1 MEVLLNVKSRKIA
14 PVTALAAVGALA
26 ASMVVGGATPSLAA
40 PSAPASSSAIS
51 GAHTAA
57 PAVPE
62 YYVALPGGNN
72 FANVPGSRTAVV
84 GDTLT
89 GRKPL
94 TIRAF
99 GKDKFVTVSA
109 AADDRTFVLGANPN
123 PQPPAIPSPT
133 EWYLVHLT
141 PGAKFRATER
151 KLRIPGPSKDDWV
164 AQTAVSPNGKDVAL
178 LGTYEALHSGASLM
192 WVRIYSAATGKLL
205 HAWSGLPNSGSGGYT
220 TLAWT
225 EGGRQLAIGYTF
237 ALTPAGSKR
246 SWPYLAVRLLNVAS
260 PGHNLTTDSRLA
272 WSKLQAASG
281 ISKPTPLTCA
291 ADYQVTVSAD
301 GTVVCAGYGILRD
314 YTPNPFAKTCP
325 AVPDWAAVGFVAYS
339 TATGKGIGPLYQED
353 TNCQLSQ
360 ISVLWSNATGD
371 TVIGYYSLGTIFAT
385 KPVIR
390 FGVFS
395 HGTYTQ
401 LRLPP
406 TTTTVPDTIAW

>member
-1 MEVLLNVKSRKIA
+1 MEVSLKLKARIA
-14 PVTALAAVGALA
+14 PVAALAAVSALA
-26 ASMVVGGATPSLAA
+26 TSMVVGVATPSVAA
-40 PSAPASSSAIS
+40 PSAPASSAAS
-51 GAHTAA
+51 GAHAA
-57 PAVPE
+57 SPAVPE

-123 PQPPAIPSPT
+123 PQPPAIPSAT
-133 EWYLVHLT
+133 EWYLVHIT

-151 KLRIPGPSKDDWV
+151 KLRIPGPGKDDWV
-164 AQTAVSPNGKDVAL
+164 AQTAVSPNGKEVAVA
-178 LGTYEALHSGASLM
+178 GTYQATYPAPDLD
-192 WVRIYSAATGKLL
+192 WVRIYSTATGALL
-205 HAWSGLPNSGSGGYT
+205 HSWSGLPNATWDGYI
-220 TLAWT
+220 TLSWT

-246 SWPYLAVRLLNVAS
+246 SWPYIGVRLLNVGS
-260 PGHNLTTDSRLA
+260 PGHNLTTDSTLA
-272 WSKLQAASG
+272 WSKLQAESG

-291 ADYQVTVSAD
+291 EDFRVVVSAD
-301 GTVVCAGYGILRD
+301 GTVVCAGYGVLRA
-314 YTPNPFAKTCP
+314 YTPNPVAKTCP

-339 TATGKGIGPLYQED
+339 TATGKEVGPLFQYD
-353 TNCQLSQ
+353 TNCS
-360 ISVLWSNATGD
+360 SGGGDVLWTSAAGD
-371 TVIGYYSLGTIFAT
+371 TVIGYYSLGGYFAS
-385 KPVIR
+385 KPVFR
-390 FGVFS
+390 FGIFS

-406 TTTTVPDTIAW
+406 TTATIPATIAW

>member
-1 MEVLLNVKSRKIA
+1 MNVKSRKIA

-57 PAVPE
+57 PAVPD
-62 YYVALPGGNN
+62 YYVALPGGDN

-123 PQPPAIPSPT
+123 PQPPAIPTAT
-133 EWYLVHLT
+133 EWYLVHIT

-151 KLRIPGPSKDDWV
+151 KLRIPGPGKDDWD
-164 AQTAVSPNGKDVAL
+164 AATALSPNGKDVAV
-178 LGTYEALHSGASLM
+178 LGSYQGADSATVLM
-192 WVRIYSAATGKLL
+192 WVRIYSAATGALL
-205 HAWSGLPNSGSGGYT
+205 HAWSGLPNTTSGGYT
-220 TLAWT
+220 TLSWT
-225 EGGRQLAIGYTF
+225 DGGRQLAIGYTF
-237 ALTPAGSKR
+237 PLTPAGSKR
-246 SWPYLAVRLLNVAS
+246 SWPYLGVRLLNVGS

-291 ADYQVTVSAD
+291 VDYQVTVSAD
-301 GTVVCAGYGILRD
+301 GTVVCGGYGILRD
-314 YTPNPFAKTCP
+314 YTPNPVAKTCP

-339 TATGKGIGPLYQED
+339 TATGKEVGPLYQED
-353 TNCQLSQ
+353 TNCELSQ
-360 ISVLWSNATGD
+360 ISVLWTNTTGD
-371 TVIGYYSLGTIFAT
+371 TAIGYYSLGTFFTT
-385 KPVIR
+385 KPVVR
-390 FGVFS
+390 FGIFS

-406 TTTTVPDTIAW
+406 TTTTVPATIAW

>member
-1 MEVLLNVKSRKIA
+1 MEVSLKLKARIA
-14 PVTALAAVGALA
+14 PVAALAAVSALA
-26 ASMVVGGATPSLAA
+26 ASMAIGGATPSVAA
-40 PSAPASSSAIS
+40 PSAAASSSAAS
-51 GAHTAA
+51 GAHAPS

-62 YYVALPGGNN
+62 YYLALPGGDN

-84 GDTLT
+84 GNTLT

-123 PQPPAIPSPT
+123 PQPPAIPSAT
-133 EWYLVHLT
+133 EWYLVHIT

-151 KLRIPGPSKDDWV
+151 KLRIPGPGKDDWV
-164 AQTAVSPNGKDVAL
+164 AQTAVSPNGREVAL
-178 LGTYEALHSGASLM
+178 AGTYQPTYPAPALD
-192 WVRIYSAATGKLL
+192 WVRIYSTATGALL
-205 HAWSGLPNSGSGGYT
+205 HSWSGLPDATWDGYI
-220 TLAWT
+220 TLSWT

-246 SWPYLAVRLLNVAS
+246 SWPYLGVRLLNVAS

-272 WSKLQAASG
+272 WSKLQATSG

-291 ADYQVTVSAD
+291 IDLQVTVSAD
-301 GTVVCAGYGILRD
+301 GTVVCGGYGILRD
-314 YTPNPFAKTCP
+314 YTPNPVAKTCP

-339 TATGKGIGPLYQED
+339 TATGKEVGPLYQED
-353 TNCQLSQ
+353 TNCELSQ
-360 ISVLWSNATGD
+360 ISVLWTNATGG
-371 TVIGYYSLGTIFAT
+371 TAIGYYELGTFLAT
-385 KPVIR
+385 KPVTR

-395 HGTYTQ
+395 HGIYTP

-406 TTTTVPDTIAW
+406 TTTTVPATIAW

>member
-1 MEVLLNVKSRKIA
+1 LKVKVRIA
-14 PVTALAAVGALA
+14 TVAAVAAVGALA
-26 ASMVVGGATPSLAA
+26 ASMVVSVAA
-40 PSAPASSSAIS
+40 PSVAAPIATRSAPAA
-51 GAHTAA
+51 AHPS

-62 YYVALPGGNN
+62 YYLALPGGNN

-84 GDTLT
+84 GNTLT

-141 PGAKFRATER
+141 PGARFRATER

-178 LGTYEALHSGASLM
+178 LGTYQAPDSASSLM

-205 HAWSGLPNSGSGGYT
+205 HSWSGLPNADSGGYT

-225 EGGRQLAIGYTF
+225 EGGRQLAIGYAF

-246 SWPYLAVRLLNVAS
+246 SWPYLGVRLLNAAS

-339 TATGKGIGPLYQED
+339 TATGKEVGPLYQKD
-353 TNCQLSQ
+353 TNCQLGQ
-360 ISVLWSNATGD
+360 ISVLWTNATGD
-371 TVIGYYSLGTIFAT
+371 TVIGYYSLGTLFAT
-385 KPVIR
+385 KPVVR

-395 HGTYTQ
+395 HGTYTP

-406 TTTTVPDTIAW
+406 TTTTVPATIAW

>member
-1 MEVLLNVKSRKIA
+1 LKAKVRIA
-14 PVTALAAVGALA
+14 TVAAVAAAGALA
-26 ASMVVGGATPSLAA
+26 ASMVVSVAA
-40 PSAPASSSAIS
+40 PSVAATRNAAAAAAHAP
-51 GAHTAA
+51 T
-57 PAVPE
+57 PTVPE

-84 GDTLT
+84 GNTLT

-123 PQPPAIPSPT
+123 PQPPAIPSAT

-151 KLRIPGPSKDDWV
+151 KLRIPGPGKNSWV
-164 AQTAVSPNGKDVAL
+164 AQTAVSPNGKEVAL
-178 LGTYEALHSGASLM
+178 AGAYQATYPAPDLD
-192 WVRIYSAATGKLL
+192 WVRIYSTATGALL
-205 HAWSGLPNSGSGGYT
+205 RSWSGLPNATWGGYI
-220 TLAWT
+220 TLSWT

-246 SWPYLAVRLLNVAS
+246 SWPYLGVRLLNVAS
-260 PGHNLTTDSRLA
+260 PGHNLTTDSKLV
-272 WSKLQAASG
+272 WSKLQATSG

-291 ADYQVTVSAD
+291 IDLQVTVSAD
-301 GTVVCAGYGILRD
+301 GTVVCGGYGILRA

-325 AVPDWAAVGFVAYS
+325 AVPNWAAVGFVAYS
-339 TATGKGIGPLYQED
+339 TATGKEVGPLYQQD
-353 TNCQLSQ
+353 TNCELSQ
-360 ISVLWSNATGD
+360 ISVLWTNATGD
-371 TVIGYYSLGTIFAT
+371 TTIGYYLLGTLFAT
-385 KPVIR
+385 KPVVR

-395 HGTYTQ
+395 HGSYTP

-406 TTTTVPDTIAW
+406 TTTTVPATIAW